1 MLRIHS
7 RSEPPVRQ
15 DKPENDMK
23 MIIAIL
29 REDRVED
36 TKKALETIDVRGVTF
51 LYVTGRG
58 QQKGRVSVRG
68 RGESLNRSVRMHL
81 VGARPGEN
89 SPDAG
94 TGGVVSPYHKD
105 TEFTFGFLPKRMLII
120 VAYDDEV
127 NRIIQGIVNA
137 NQTGQHGDGRIF
149 ICPMIS
155 AMRVRTGEKGDK
167 ALS

>member
-58 QQKGRVSVRG
+58 QQKGRVSTREL
-68 RGESLNRSVRMHL
+68 GESLNRNMRMQL
-81 VGARPGEN
+81 VGVRPSED

-94 TGGVVSPYHKD
+94 TFDVGSPLQKD
-105 TEFTFGFLPKRMLII
+105 IEFSFGFLPKRMFII
-120 VAYDDEV
+120 VAYDEEV
-127 NRIIQGIVNA
+127 NRIVQSIVNS
-137 NQTGQHGDGRIF
+137 NQTGQ
-149 ICPMIS
+149 
-155 AMRVRTGEKGDK
+155 
-167 ALS
+167 